1 MNNKELFEAAKKVM
15 PGGVNSPVRSFGS
28 VDTPPI
34 FAKKA
39 LGAQVWDVEDKVYI
53 DFNGGFGPHIL
64 GHANPVVLEGVAGV
78 LSEGISFGLSTA
90 IEVEMAQTINR
101 LMPSMEMVRMV
112 NSGTEAT
119 MSAIRLAR
127 GYTKR
132 EKILKFEGCYHGH
145 SDGLLIK
152 SGSGGLSFNVPTSAG
167 VLDALVEHTL
177 VGQINDIEGLEAL
190 WARHGHELAGVIV
203 EPVAANMG
211 IVPLDQDFLKRLRDL
226 TMSTKTVLIF
236 DEVITGFRLGLGGA
250 QGYYNIQPDLT
261 CLGKIIGGG
270 MPVGAYGGRADIM
283 AHVSPLGDVYQAGT
297 LSGNRVAMAMGLNT
311 INYLEKHPEIYTQL
325 EEKAVFL
332 ETAMIDNLKAAGI
345 QGQVNRVGSLLSLF
359 FTKEP
364 VTDYHSVMKSDTEV
378 FGRYFAGMLE
388 AGVLL
393 APSTFEAMFLSMAH
407 EDEVLKTFIDIQ
419 KEVLKSL

>member
-1 MNNKELFEAAKKVM
+1 MKNKELFEAAKKVM

-53 DFNGGFGPHIL
+53 DFIGGFGPHIL

-211 IVPLDQDFLKRLRDL
+211 IVPLDQAFLKRLRDL
-226 TMSTKTVLIF
+226 STSTGTILIF
-236 DEVITGFRLGLGGA
+236 DEVITGFRLSLGGA

-311 INYLEKHPEIYTQL
+311 INYLEKHPEIYRQL

-332 ETAMIDNLKAAGI
+332 ETAMMDNLKAAGI

>member
-1 MNNKELFEAAKKVM
+1 MKNKELFEAAKKVM
-15 PGGVNSPVRSFGS
+15 PGGVNSPVRSFSS
-28 VDTPPI
+28 VATPPI
-34 FAKKA
+34 FAKRA
-39 LGAQVWDVEDKVYI
+39 LGAMIWDVEDKPYI
-53 DFNGGFGPHIL
+53 DFIGGFGPHIL
-64 GHANPVVLEGVAGV
+64 GHANPVVLEGVVGV

-90 IEVEMAQTINR
+90 IEVEMAKTINR
-101 LMPSMEMVRMV
+101 LMPSMEMIRMV

-127 GYTKR
+127 GFTKR
-132 EKILKFEGCYHGH
+132 KKILKFEGCYHGH
-145 SDGLLIK
+145 SDSLLIK

-167 VLDALVEHTL
+167 VLDAFIEHTL
-177 VGQINDIEGLEAL
+177 VGQVNDIKGLEAL
-190 WARHGHELAGVIV
+190 WAKYGQELAGVIV

-211 IVPLDQDFLKRLRDL
+211 IVPLEQAFLERLRDL
-226 TMSTKTVLIF
+226 ATSTKTVLIF

-250 QGYYNIQPDLT
+250 QGYFKIQPDLT

-283 AHVSPLGDVYQAGT
+283 AHISPLGDVYQAGT

-311 INYLEKHPEIYTQL
+311 LNYLEKHPMIYNSL
-325 EEKAVFL
+325 EEKAIFL
-332 ETAMIDNLKAAGI
+332 EKAMNDNLTAAGI
-345 QGQVNRVGSLLSLF
+345 EGQVNRVGSLLSLF

-364 VTDYHSVMKSDTEV
+364 VTDYQSVMKSDTEL
-378 FGRYFAGMLE
+378 FGRYFTKMIE
-388 AGVLL
+388 AGILL

-407 EDEVLKTFIDIQ
+407 DEVLLKTFVDIQ